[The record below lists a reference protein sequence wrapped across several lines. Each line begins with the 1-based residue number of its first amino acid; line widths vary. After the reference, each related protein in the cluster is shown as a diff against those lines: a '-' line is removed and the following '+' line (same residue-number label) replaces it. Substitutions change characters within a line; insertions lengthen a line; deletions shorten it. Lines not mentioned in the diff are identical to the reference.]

1 MNEGGMMTELTWATP
16 LYEFL
21 RQCNASPL
29 EKRVLDCGAG
39 GDDPPLALFYRYG
52 YRTCGVEIAGPALQD
67 AAQFCHKQHMP
78 LNIFRGDMRHL
89 PFADESFSFV
99 YSYNAIFFMTKP
111 DIALSVREMERTLR
125 PGGLLYVNFYSVD
138 DPDDGVF
145 CPTAF
150 ARSLLQSEQFAKH
163 ADDEADAYLTRFEIQ
178 RKEKRILGKL
188 SRTRWLKSVT
198 IEYIARKR
206 EEP

>member
-1 MNEGGMMTELTWATP
+1 MTELTWATP

-52 YRTCGVEIAGPALQD
+52 YQTCGVEIAGPALQE
-67 AAQFCHKQHMP
+67 AAQFCREQHMP

-111 DIALSVREMERTLR
+111 DIALAMREMERTLK
-125 PGGLLYVNFYSVD
+125 PGGLLYVNFFSVD
-138 DPDDGVF
+138 DPDDSVF
-145 CPTAF
+145 CATAP
-150 ARSLLQSEQFAKH
+150 AQDLLKSERFAKH
-163 ADDEADAYLTRFEIQ
+163 EDDEADAYLVGFEIR
-178 RKEKRILGKL
+178 RKDKRYIGRL
-188 SRTRWLKSVT
+188 SRVGWLDQVDL
-198 IEYIARKR
+198 EYIAQKR
-206 EEP
+206 EVP